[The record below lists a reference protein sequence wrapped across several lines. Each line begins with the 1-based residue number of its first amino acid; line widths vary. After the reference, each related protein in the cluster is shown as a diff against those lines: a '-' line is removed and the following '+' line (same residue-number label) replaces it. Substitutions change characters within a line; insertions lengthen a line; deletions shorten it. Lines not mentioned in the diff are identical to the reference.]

1 VSEARKETPVEKPF
15 PQRLREEFDIPTP
28 IAVWVVITHIFV
40 LASPLALIW
49 AIHSFGHRLP
59 LANPVLV
66 QFASAVY
73 IAATAFETAQN
84 SADRWYLTE
93 VTRSVADLCFN
104 SLITVAACMYTI
116 GFYGNGWMSA
126 VAVALTVAYPIAYIQ
141 NHPAHRGISGVVVGL
156 ATVSLFLVTGDPV
169 AFLYLVGTLFG
180 VYLIVLLLDYR
191 SQWLH
196 GWAAFTFG
204 LGFLAYPW
212 AVVNAARGSPASWA
226 LVAGVTAAVI
236 LTAASLNL
244 ILPKLK
250 VTPRVY
256 S

>member
-1 VSEARKETPVEKPF
+1 
-15 PQRLREEFDIPTP
+15 
-28 IAVWVVITHIFV
+28 
-40 LASPLALIW
+40 
-49 AIHSFGHRLP
+49 
-59 LANPVLV
+59 
-66 QFASAVY
+66 
-73 IAATAFETAQN
+73 
-84 SADRWYLTE
+84 
-93 VTRSVADLCFN
+93 
-104 SLITVAACMYTI
+104 MYTI

-212 AVVNAARGSPASWA
+212 AVVNAARASPASWA
-226 LVAGVTAAVI
+226 LVAGITAVVI
-236 LTAASLNL
+236 LAAASLNL

>member
-1 VSEARKETPVEKPF
+1 MEKSFAR
-15 PQRLREEFDIPTP
+15 QLREEFDLPTP

-40 LASPLALIW
+40 LACPLALIW
-49 AIHSFGHRLP
+49 AIYAYGWQLP

-93 VTRSVADLCFN
+93 ATRSVADLCFN

-126 VAVALTVAYPIAYIQ
+126 AAVALTVAYPVAYIE
-141 NHPAHRGISGVVVGL
+141 NHPAHRTISGSVVVL
-156 ATVSLFLVTGDPV
+156 ATISLFAVTGDPV
-169 AFLYLVGTLFG
+169 AFLYLVGNFFG
-180 VYLIVLLLDYR
+180 VFLIVQLFKYR

-196 GWAAFTFG
+196 GWAALAFG

-212 AVVNAARGSPASWA
+212 AVVNAGRGTPPSWA
-226 LVAGVTAAVI
+226 LVAGVTAVVI
-236 LTAASLNL
+236 LVAGLLTAFVA
-244 ILPKLK
+244 KFK

>member
-1 VSEARKETPVEKPF
+1 MEKSF
-15 PQRLREEFDIPTP
+15 PQRLREEFDLPTP

-40 LASPLALIW
+40 LACPLALIW
-49 AIHSFGHRLP
+49 AIHAYGSRLA

-84 SADRWYLTE
+84 SADRWHLTE
-93 VTRSVADLCFN
+93 VTRSVADLLFN
-104 SLITVAACMYTI
+104 FLITVAACMYTI

-126 VAVALTVAYPIAYIQ
+126 LAVALTVVYPVAYIQ
-141 NHPAHRGISGVVVGL
+141 THPAHRGISAVVVGL
-156 ATVSLFLVTGDPV
+156 ATISLFLVTGDPV
-169 AFLYLVGTLFG
+169 AFLFLVGTFFG
-180 VYLIVLLLDYR
+180 VYRIVLLLKYR

-196 GWAAFTFG
+196 GWAALTFG

-212 AVVNAARGSPASWA
+212 AVVNATRGEPTSWA

-236 LTAASLNL
+236 LAAASLNL

>member
-1 VSEARKETPVEKPF
+1 MEKSF
-15 PQRLREEFDIPTP
+15 PQRLREEFDLPTP

-49 AIHSFGHRLP
+49 AIHAFGNRLP

-93 VTRSVADLCFN
+93 ATRSVGDLFFN
-104 SLITVAACMYTI
+104 ALITVAACLYTI

-126 VAVALTVAYPIAYIQ
+126 AAVALTVAYPVAYIE
-141 NHPAHRGISGVVVGL
+141 NHPAHRAISGAVVGL
-156 ATVSLFLVTGDPV
+156 ATISLFLVSGDPV
-169 AFLYLVGTLFG
+169 AWLYLVGTFFG
-180 VYLIVLLLDYR
+180 VFLIVLLFEYQ

-196 GWAAFTFG
+196 GWAALAFG

-212 AVVNAARGSPASWA
+212 AVVNAARGTPASWW
-226 LVAGVTAAVI
+226 LVASLTGGVIVVAGL
-236 LTAASLNL
+236 LTGFVA
-244 ILPKLK
+244 KFK

-256 S
+256 G

>member
-1 VSEARKETPVEKPF
+1 VEKSF
-15 PQRLREEFDIPTP
+15 ARQLREEFDLPMP

-49 AIHSFGHRLP
+49 AIHVYGSGLA

-66 QFASAVY
+66 QLASAVY

-93 VTRSVADLCFN
+93 ATRSVVDLFFN
-104 SLITVAACMYTI
+104 ALITVAACMYTI

-126 VAVALTVAYPIAYIQ
+126 LAVALTVAYPVAYIE
-141 NHPAHRGISGVVVGL
+141 NHPAHRAISGAVVGL
-156 ATVSLFLVTGDPV
+156 ATISLFLVSGDPV
-169 AFLYLVGTLFG
+169 VWLYLVGTFFG
-180 VYLIVLLLDYR
+180 VFLIVLLFEYQ

-196 GWAAFTFG
+196 GWAALAFG

-212 AVVNAARGSPASWA
+212 AVVNAARGTPTSWW
-226 LVAGVTAAVI
+226 LVAGLTAAVMLVAGL
-236 LTAASLNL
+236 LTGFVA
-244 ILPKLK
+244 KFK

-256 S
+256 N